1 MTKRRI
7 LVLRILLLV
16 VLMGGSSVLGWL
28 AWTIGTENM
37 GSNTQYNFGV
47 EFSREELHY
56 KAMDQFRVAFR
67 VAPFESEVS
76 VYARYNLSALR
87 ARERSFEALAE
98 SRSLLEDVLRQRPS
112 DEDSRR
118 NLEIVIAT
126 MKAQMLNEGM
136 NQESAEEALG
146 ASSDSQ
152 QYTETPG
159 TGSEY
164 GGGRRE
170 EKDY

>member
-1 MTKRRI
+1 
-7 LVLRILLLV
+7 
-16 VLMGGSSVLGWL
+16 
-28 AWTIGTENM
+28 
-37 GSNTQYNFGV
+37 
-47 EFSREELHY
+47 
-56 KAMDQFRVAFR
+56 
-67 VAPFESEVS
+67 
-76 VYARYNLSALR
+76 
-87 ARERSFEALAE
+87 
-98 SRSLLEDVLRQRPS
+98 
-112 DEDSRR
+112 
-118 NLEIVIAT
+118 

>member
-1 MTKRRI
+1 MTRRRI
-7 LVLRILLLV
+7 FIWRSLLLT
-16 VLMGGSSVLGWL
+16 VLMCGSSALGWL

-37 GSNTQYNFGV
+37 ESSAQYNSGV
-47 EFSREELHY
+47 EFSHEELHY
-56 KAMDQFRVAFR
+56 KAMDQFRAAVRA
-67 VAPFESEVS
+67 APFESEIS

-98 SRSLLEDVLRQRPS
+98 ARSLLEDVLRQRPS

-126 MKAQMLNEGM
+126 MKAQMLDEGM